1 MNLDLEITK
10 TAKVFHGPGKLA
22 CHKEAE
28 VYELDLVLIKS
39 TMLP

>member
-1 MNLDLEITK
+1 MNLDQEITK

-22 CHKEAE
+22 CREEAE
-28 VYELDLVLIKS
+28 VYELDLVLIES